1 MIEPGTVNEDLAQ
14 NIDFAPT
21 FLDIAG
27 VAAPE
32 DMQGESLVPLF
43 KGQTPDDWRTS
54 LYYHYYMVGHG
65 TVRHEGVSD
74 GKFKLIRFYGKKTK
88 GKDVFEIYD
97 LEKDPAE
104 MNNVYGNPEMA
115 GKLEEMQA
123 ELAQLRDYYDVPD
136 EEVVMMKREKKDKK

>member
-1 MIEPGTVNEDLAQ
+1 
-14 NIDFAPT
+14 
-21 FLDIAG
+21 
-27 VAAPE
+27 
-32 DMQGESLVPLF
+32 
-43 KGQTPDDWRTS
+43 
-54 LYYHYYMVGHG
+54 MVGHG

-88 GKDVFEIYD
+88 GEDVFEIYD